1 MIANN
6 VPGSVLL
13 LDKIR
18 ILCNLPTK
26 AEKCSLYMVLLEDS
40 EYLRCIVGIWAI
52 IEGQRNLWQST
63 IAIEKE
69 TILALENC

>member
-1 MIANN
+1 MVTNK

-18 ILCNLPTK
+18 IFCNLPAN
-26 AEKCSLYMVLLEDS
+26 AEKCSLYTVMLEDS
-40 EYLRCIVGIWAI
+40 EYLRSIVGIWAI

-63 IAIEKE
+63 IAIEKK

>member
-1 MIANN
+1 MITNK

-18 ILCNLPTK
+18 ILCNLSAN
-26 AEKCSLYMVLLEDS
+26 AEKCSLYTVMLEDS

-52 IEGQRNLWQST
+52 IKGQRNLWQST

>member
-1 MIANN
+1 MVANN

-18 ILCNLPTK
+18 ILCNLPTN
-26 AEKCSLYMVLLEDS
+26 AEKSSLYTVMLEDS

-52 IEGQRNLWQST
+52 IKGQRNLWQST

>member
-18 ILCNLPTK
+18 ILCNLPAN
-26 AEKCSLYMVLLEDS
+26 AEKCSLYTVMLENS

-52 IEGQRNLWQST
+52 IEGQRNLWQFT

>member
-1 MIANN
+1 MVANN

-18 ILCNLPTK
+18 ILCNLPAN
-26 AEKCSLYMVLLEDS
+26 AEKCSLYAVMLEDS
-40 EYLRCIVGIWAI
+40 EYLRSIVGIWAI
-52 IEGQRNLWQST
+52 IEGQRNLWQFT